1 MAIGT
6 IAATPMSRFSF
17 LTLFLAL
24 YVAAF
29 AQPPGAG
36 LVALQIPPSRTDAAI
51 KTFDDPHLIWVNR
64 DIVVD
69 HKTGLPAARGQL
81 LLFLPGTV
89 PPESAAAKKTGGT
102 KSAAEPAEPKTKKA
116 PPARSGPYAF
126 CEIAA
131 ELGYHVIFL
140 RYPNDKS
147 ASAAAREE
155 DMAEFERFRMALI
168 AGGTS
173 KHLGTIP
180 RTESIEHRLIKL
192 LEHLQRVRPRENWK
206 QFLTETGAINWRLLA
221 VAGQSQGGGHA
232 VLIAKKHEVA
242 RVIATGAPKDY
253 SLRHRKPAAWLSA
266 ASATPASRI
275 FCFNH
280 VQDRQA
286 ANLEQQRENLR
297 ALGLDQL
304 APEVDV
310 DQATLPYGHSRM
322 LFTDFPGGKQLTSR
336 EAHTA
341 VISNRN
347 VDTFG
352 LVWRYMLTE
361 ETQ

>member
-1 MAIGT
+1 MRLFTVLAI
-6 IAATPMSRFSF
+6 A
-17 LTLFLAL
+17 LTLCVSTL
-24 YVAAF
+24 

-36 LVALQIPPSRTDAAI
+36 LVDLQIPPSRTDPTI
-51 KTFDDPHLIWVNR
+51 KTFDEPHLIWVNR

-69 HKTGLPAARGQL
+69 QKAGLPAARGQL
-81 LLFLPGTV
+81 LLFLPGTAA
-89 PPESAAAKKTGGT
+89 PEATTAKKANAGAVPSSSTST
-102 KSAAEPAEPKTKKA
+102 PTPPKKA
-116 PPARSGPYAF
+116 ASGRSGPFAF
-126 CEIAA
+126 CELAA
-131 ELGYHVIFL
+131 NLGYHTIFL

-147 ASAAAREE
+147 ASAATREE

-206 QFLTETGAINWRLLA
+206 QFLTDAGGINWRAIA

-266 ASATPASRI
+266 ESATPASRI

-280 VQDRQA
+280 VQDKQA

-297 ALGLDQL
+297 ALGLDKL
-304 APEVDV
+304 APEVNV
-310 DQATLPYGHSRM
+310 DNATPPYSHSRM
-322 LFTDFPGGKQLTSR
+322 LFTDFPGGKRLTSR
-336 EAHTA
+336 EAHTS

-347 VDTFG
+347 SDTFG

-361 ETQ
+361 ETK

>member
-1 MAIGT
+1 
-6 IAATPMSRFSF
+6 MSRFSF

-36 LVALQIPPSRTDAAI
+36 LVALQVPPSRTDAAI

-69 HKTGLPAARGQL
+69 RKAGLPAARGQL

-89 PPESAAAKKTGGT
+89 PPEATAAKKAGAAAAPSS
-102 KSAAEPAEPKTKKA
+102 SASTTATPKKA
-116 PPARSGPYAF
+116 PSARSGPFAF
-126 CEIAA
+126 SEIAA
-131 ELGYHVIFL
+131 GLGYHVIYL

-147 ASAAAREE
+147 ASAAARDE

-168 AGGTS
+168 EGGTS

-206 QFLTETGAINWRLLA
+206 QFLTDSGEINWRAIA

-266 ASATPASRI
+266 ESATPASRI

-297 ALGLDQL
+297 ALGLDKL
-304 APEVDV
+304 APEVNV
-310 DQATLPYGHSRM
+310 DQATLPYSHSRM

-347 VDTFG
+347 VETFG

-361 ETQ
+361 ETK

>member
-1 MAIGT
+1 MRPLSLVVI
-6 IAATPMSRFSF
+6 IV
-17 LTLFLAL
+17 AL
-24 YVAAF
+24 CVSAV
-29 AQPPGAG
+29 AQPAVSG
-36 LVALQIPPSRTDAAI
+36 LIDLQIPPSRTDPAI

-69 HKTGLPAARGQL
+69 RKAGLPAARGQL

-89 PPESAAAKKTGGT
+89 APEATAVKKSESA
-102 KSAAEPAEPKTKKA
+102 KSTAEPAAPKKA
-116 PPARSGPYAF
+116 PSVRSGPFAF
-126 CEIAA
+126 CELAA
-131 ELGYHVIFL
+131 NLGYHTIFL

-147 ASAAAREE
+147 ASAATRDE

-206 QFLTETGAINWRLLA
+206 QFLTDSGEINWRAVA

-253 SLRHRKPAAWLSA
+253 SLRHSKPAAWLTA
-266 ASATPASRI
+266 ESATPASRI

-280 VQDRQA
+280 VQDKQA

-297 ALGLDQL
+297 ALGLDKL
-304 APEVDV
+304 APAVNVDK
-310 DQATLPYGHSRM
+310 ATLPYSHSRM
-322 LFTDFPGGKQLTSR
+322 LFTDFPGGKQLPSR

-347 VDTFG
+347 VETFG
-352 LVWRYMLTE
+352 PVWRYMLTE
-361 ETQ
+361 ETK

>member
-1 MAIGT
+1 MPRNPILWF
-6 IAATPMSRFSF
+6 IAAF
-17 LTLFLAL
+17 TLATVLL
-24 YVAAF
+24 
-29 AQPPGAG
+29 AQPTTSG
-36 LVALQIPPSRTDAAI
+36 LVYLQIPPSHTDPAI

-64 DIVVD
+64 DILVD
-69 HKTGLPAARGQL
+69 RKASLPAARGQL

-89 PPESAAAKKTGGT
+89 APEAATAKQVDRADAT
-102 KSAAEPAEPKTKKA
+102 EPAAPKKA
-116 PPARSGPYAF
+116 PGARSGPFAF
-126 CEIAA
+126 CELAA
-131 ELGYHVIFL
+131 GLGYHVIFL

-147 ASAAAREE
+147 ASAAARDE

-168 AGGTS
+168 SGGTS

-206 QFLTETGAINWRLLA
+206 QFCTEAGAINWRAIA

-253 SLRHRKPAAWLSA
+253 SLRHGKPAAWLSA
-266 ASATPASRI
+266 DSATPASRI

-304 APEVDV
+304 APEVNV
-310 DQATLPYGHSRM
+310 DKTNPPYSHSRM
-322 LFTDFPGGKQLTSR
+322 LFTDFPGGKRLTSR
-336 EAHTA
+336 EAHTS
-341 VISNRN
+341 VIANRN
-347 VDTFG
+347 VETFG
-352 LVWRYMLTE
+352 PVWRYMLTE
-361 ETQ
+361 ETK

>member
-1 MAIGT
+1 M
-6 IAATPMSRFSF
+6 RLLSF
-17 LTLFLAL
+17 LTVALAL
-24 YVAAF
+24 CVSAF
-29 AQPPGAG
+29 AQPQTSG
-36 LVALQIPPSRTDAAI
+36 LVDLQIPPSRTDSAI

-69 HKTGLPAARGQL
+69 RNASLPAARGQL

-89 PPESAAAKKTGGT
+89 PPEAATAKKSDGAKSTAEPTAAKKASST
-102 KSAAEPAEPKTKKA
+102 
-116 PPARSGPYAF
+116 RSGPFAF
-126 CEIAA
+126 CELAA
-131 ELGYHVIFL
+131 NLGYHAIFL

-147 ASAAAREE
+147 ASAATRDD

-206 QFLTETGAINWRLLA
+206 QFLTDTGAINWRAIA

-253 SLRHRKPAAWLSA
+253 SFRYGKPAEWLTA
-266 ASATPASRI
+266 ESATPASRI

-280 VQDRQA
+280 VQDKQA

-297 ALGLDQL
+297 ALGLDKL

-310 DQATLPYGHSRM
+310 DKATPPYSHSRM
-322 LFTDFPGGKQLTSR
+322 LFTDFPGGKQLPSR
-336 EAHTA
+336 EAHTS

-347 VDTFG
+347 TETFG
-352 LVWRYMLTE
+352 PVWRYMLTE
-361 ETQ
+361 ETK